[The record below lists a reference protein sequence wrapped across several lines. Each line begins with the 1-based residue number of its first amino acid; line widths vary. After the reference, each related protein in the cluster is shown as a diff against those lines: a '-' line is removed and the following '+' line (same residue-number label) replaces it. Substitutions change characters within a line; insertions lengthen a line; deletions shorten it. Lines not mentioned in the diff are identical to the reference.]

1 MDGFLNWIISIL
13 ITIPIFSLPL
23 LYIIIRIFIDNKRK
37 SIVLTIDL
45 STIFF
50 IISVHFHFVT
60 IFKQSFLLFILLVI
74 GCLLLFVYFVENRKS
89 KSPSIKKITRKT
101 WRLSF
106 LLFVTCYIVLSVI
119 GFTSGVI
126 KNIFPL

>member
-1 MDGFLNWIISIL
+1 MGGFLNWIISIL
-13 ITIPIFSLPL
+13 ITLPIISLFL
-23 LYIIIRIFIDNKRK
+23 LYIIIRIFSDNKRK
-37 SIVLTIDL
+37 SLVLTIDF

-50 IISVHFHFVT
+50 IISVHFHFIT

-74 GCLLLFVYFVENRKS
+74 GCLLLFVYFVEYRKS
-89 KSPSIKKITRKT
+89 KSLSIKKITRKT

-106 LLFVTCYIVLSVI
+106 LLFVTSYIVLTVI

>member
-1 MDGFLNWIISIL
+1 MGGFLNWIISIL
-13 ITIPIFSLPL
+13 ITLPIISLFL
-23 LYIIIRIFIDNKRK
+23 LYIIIRIFSDNKRK
-37 SIVLTIDL
+37 SLVLTIDF

-50 IISVHFHFVT
+50 IISVHFHFIT

-74 GCLLLFVYFVENRKS
+74 GCLLLFVYFVEYRKS
-89 KSPSIKKITRKT
+89 KSLSIKKITRKT
-101 WRLSF
+101 WRLTF
-106 LLFVTCYIVLSVI
+106 LLFVTSYIVLTVI

>member
-13 ITIPIFSLPL
+13 ITIPIISLFL

-37 SIVLTIDL
+37 SIVLTIDI

-50 IISVHFHFVT
+50 IISVHFHFIT
-60 IFKQSFLLFILLVI
+60 IFKQSFLLFILLGI
-74 GCLLLFVYFVENRKS
+74 GCLLLFVYFVEYRKS
-89 KSPSIKKITRKT
+89 KSPSIKKITRNT

-106 LLFVTCYIVLSVI
+106 LLFVTSYIVLTVI